1 MERVKMKKSKGNEIN
16 IKLFLEKRFKDC
28 ENKIYL
34 CSPVTFLT
42 ILLLEKKR
50 LIRNNSKLF
59 LLHFYFIS
67 EKEDLIYKFKNKIQN
82 ILNKN
87 LRNSDVVTWVSF
99 NHLIILLKKDEMEK
113 VDFIKDRIEVKIDK
127 SIISN
132 YLTYST
138 KIKEITKPVT
148 NKYNREYH

>member
-67 EKEDLIYKFKNKIQN
+67 ENENLMYRFKNKIQN

-99 NHLIILLKKDEMEK
+99 NHLIILLKKDEIEK
-113 VDFIKDRIEVKIDK
+113 VDFIRDRIGVKIDK

-132 YLTYST
+132 NLTYST

-148 NKYNREYH
+148 NKYNRGYH

>member
-1 MERVKMKKSKGNEIN
+1 MKKSKGDEIN
-16 IKLFLEKRFKDC
+16 IKSFLEKRFKDC

-67 EKEDLIYKFKNKIQN
+67 ENENLMYRFKNKIQN

>member
-1 MERVKMKKSKGNEIN
+1 MRKNKDDEIN
-16 IKLFLEKRFKDC
+16 IKSFLEKRFKDC

-67 EKEDLIYKFKNKIQN
+67 ENEALMYKFKNKIQN

-99 NHLIILLKKDEMEK
+99 NHLIILLKKDEIEK
-113 VDFIKDRIEVKIDK
+113 VDLIRDRIGVKIDK

-138 KIKEITKPVT
+138 KIKEITKPMT
-148 NKYNREYH
+148 NKYNKGYH